1 MRRFLVFAV
10 CLLAA
15 GTGLRAQDPDADRI
29 SLELLLGR
37 GGWYV
42 LDFIEKFSN
51 VVSEETYIQD
61 SSVPMQSAALPNLPG
76 LPRVPG
82 GASGPAVPRYRNLKA
97 DFLLVSVSSAQNWV
111 PFRDVFEVDG
121 QPIRDRDSR
130 LAKLFLK
137 PSEKTVEQ
145 VNRIQDESARYNLGN
160 MRRTIN
166 NPVLGIVILQA
177 DFQPRFRYSLGK
189 MDPKVGPGVWIIDYK
204 EEARPSFIRGR
215 SDLDLFA
222 HGRLWIE
229 ADTGRLDENRS
240 PAGTA
245 HLAPGS
251 RRRSVSTT
259 GSASPCRMKCR
270 KNTNSTTARASPPSR
285 PTIGSGDS
293 TCRPRTPSRTRRSRI
308 ERVLQLIGDRA
319 VLDGAPPQPP
329 LQHVTRFLEHSTRRD
344 VPRKGNGVDARQPMR
359 RDRIFGQRHERFRRD
374 PRPQNGSPSQ

>member
-15 GTGLRAQDPDADRI
+15 GTCLGAQDPDADRI

-42 LDFIEKFSN
+42 LDFLEKFSN

-61 SSVPMQSAALPNLPG
+61 SSVPMQSAMLLGRPG
-76 LPRVPG
+76 SGTRNRV
-82 GASGPAVPRYRNLKA
+82 LKS
-97 DFLLVSVSSAQNWV
+97 DFLLVSVSSAQDWV

-121 QPIRDRDSR
+121 QLIRDRDSR

-137 PSEKTVEQ
+137 PSDNSIEQ
-145 VNRIQDESARYNLGN
+145 ANRIQDESARYNLGN

-166 NPVLGIVILQA
+166 NPVLGIVMLQS
-177 DFQPRFRYSLGK
+177 DFQQRFHYSLGK

-229 ADTGRLDENRS
+229 AETGRLLKTEVLLDQPTLRARITTSFRFDDRFGITVPYEMQEEYKFDS
-240 PAGTA
+240 GVKVTA
-245 HLAPGS
+245 VA
-251 RRRSVSTT
+251 TY
-259 GSASPCRMKCR
+259 
-270 KNTNSTTARASPPSR
+270 
-285 PTIGSGDS
+285 D
-293 TCRPRTPSRTRRSRI
+293 
-308 ERVLQLIGDRA
+308 
-319 VLDGAPPQPP
+319 
-329 LQHVTRFLEHSTRRD
+329 
-344 VPRKGNGVDARQPMR
+344 
-359 RDRIFGQRHERFRRD
+359 RFRRFD
-374 PRPQNGSPSQ
+374 VSTEDTLKDEKVKE